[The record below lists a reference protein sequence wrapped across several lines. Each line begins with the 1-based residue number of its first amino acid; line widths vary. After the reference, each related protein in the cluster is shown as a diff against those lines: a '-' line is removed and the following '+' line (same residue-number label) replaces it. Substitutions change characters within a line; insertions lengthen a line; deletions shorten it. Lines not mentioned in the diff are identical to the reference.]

1 MRFKDLVLAFAI
13 FALFIIQV
21 QSGPIAYGICQAGCA
36 GVVVACYSAAGF
48 VFGNV
53 LAVGA
58 SPAIIACNTAY
69 GSCQAACAVVAFAP
83 TP

>member
-1 MRFKDLVLAFAI
+1 MRFKDFVLALAI
-13 FALFIIQV
+13 FALLIIQV
-21 QSGPIAYGICQAGCA
+21 QSGPIAYGIFQAGCA

-53 LAVGA
+53 LAAGA
-58 SPAIIACNTAY
+58 PPAIIACNTAY
-69 GSCQAACAVVAFAP
+69 ASCQASCAVVALAP